1 MPFMTVRDRL
11 FGFCLGFVSGC
22 ASTRECA
29 AIRQLML
36 GNEVKI
42 FEDDETCVDV
52 FTEYSISFKMSGYV
66 ALLSDVRKI

>member
-1 MPFMTVRDRL
+1 M
-11 FGFCLGFVSGC
+11 GF
-22 ASTRECA
+22 ASVLYLAVLAPGECA

-52 FTEYSISFKMSGYV
+52 FTEYSMSFKMSGYV
-66 ALLSDVRKI
+66 ALLSDVQKI